1 MVSRMLAFDTS
12 ADVTAVAVLEADEVI
27 VEDSAASAERHAE
40 TLLPRIEE
48 CLARANLALSDIDVF
63 AVGVGPGSFT
73 GVRVGVATAKGLA
86 FATGKPL
93 RGVVSLAALAASVI
107 DIPAKSPAALG
118 VRDIPAKS
126 PAALGVR
133 DIPAKSP
140 PALGVRD
147 IPAKS
152 PPALG
157 VLEGDLALELFV
169 APILDAYKGE
179 VFAALYSVTEHQT
192 VLLAEPFHAAP
203 EVAAAQIARAAEG
216 RALRVLGSGYRRYAE
231 RIGPHW
237 DAAEIRV
244 LDPTWDTPHARHI
257 AREARRLLGTEG
269 ASDVARLAPL
279 YVRDSDAQLPKAPL
293 RL

>member
-1 MVSRMLAFDTS
+1 MASRMLAFDTS

-48 CLARANLALSDIDVF
+48 CLERACLVLSDIDVF
-63 AVGVGPGSFT
+63 AVGIGPGSFT

-93 RGVVSLAALAASVI
+93 RGVVSLAALAA
-107 DIPAKSPAALG
+107 
-118 VRDIPAKS
+118 
-126 PAALGVR
+126 
-133 DIPAKSP
+133 
-140 PALGVRD
+140 
-147 IPAKS
+147 
-152 PPALG
+152 G
-157 VLEGDLALELFV
+157 VLECDPGPELLV
-169 APILDAYKGE
+169 APVLDAYKGE
-179 VFAALYSVTEHQT
+179 VFAALYSVTQT
-192 VLLAEPFHAAP
+192 QTALVAEPFHAVP
-203 EVAAAQIARAAEG
+203 EVAAAQIARVAEG

-231 RIGPHW
+231 RIAPFW
-237 DAAEIRV
+237 EVCATVV

-257 AREARRLLGTEG
+257 AREARRLLGAEG

>member
-1 MVSRMLAFDTS
+1 MASRMLAFDTS

-27 VEDSAASAERHAE
+27 VEDSAATAERHAE
-40 TLLPRIEE
+40 TLLPRIEA
-48 CLARANLALSDIDVF
+48 CLERAGLALSDIDVF
-63 AVGVGPGSFT
+63 AVGIGPGSFT

-93 RGVVSLAALAASVI
+93 RGVVSLAALAASV
-107 DIPAKSPAALG
+107 
-118 VRDIPAKS
+118 
-126 PAALGVR
+126 
-133 DIPAKSP
+133 
-140 PALGVRD
+140 
-147 IPAKS
+147 
-152 PPALG
+152 
-157 VLEGDLALELFV
+157 LECDPGPELLV

-179 VFAALYSVTEHQT
+179 VFAALYSVTQNQT
-192 VLLAEPFHAAP
+192 ALLAEPFHAAP
-203 EVAAAQIARAAEG
+203 EVAAAQIARVAEG

-231 RIGPHW
+231 RIAPHW
-237 DAAEIRV
+237 EVRATVV
-244 LDPTWDTPHARHI
+244 LDPRWDTPHARHI